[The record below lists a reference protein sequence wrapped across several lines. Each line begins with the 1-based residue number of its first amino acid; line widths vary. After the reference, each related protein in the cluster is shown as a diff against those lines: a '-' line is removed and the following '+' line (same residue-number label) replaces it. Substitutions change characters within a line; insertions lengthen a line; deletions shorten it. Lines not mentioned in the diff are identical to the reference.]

1 MTLFAPSTAPRVFY
15 VAPGTDFSAA
25 LAHGLRARVAA
36 ADPAPEAI
44 ARVQLYLNTRR
55 TGRALISALEAGRPA
70 AWLPRL
76 SYVGEMTEEALL
88 AGIPAGSGPL
98 RRTLALM
105 RLTEAF
111 LAANPEF
118 GDPLGAP
125 ALAMSLRALLD
136 ELQAAGLDARS
147 LQALDLDQHAA
158 HWDLTARFLTIA
170 AEHWPAWLEENE
182 HGAPDPET
190 RRRLAVA
197 ALRAQWAERAPAHPT
212 IAAGSTASTPAT
224 AELLS
229 AVARLPDGAVVL
241 PGWDPDL
248 PQDVWEELTG
258 DAPRPEHP
266 HHFQARFLA
275 SLGLGPQDVTAWGE
289 PSPPSPPRLRLL
301 TQALRPAPV
310 TDHWLDALADLA
322 AEAPEATQSL
332 ALLEAETPRDEAAAI
347 AGALMAEA
355 AAGGTAAL
363 VTPDQVLARR
373 VKAELGRWGIE
384 PDDSAGR
391 PLGLTPPGILL
402 GLTAGRIGRPMTAEA
417 LAALLRHPLT
427 SAPARRA
434 HLRCLAFLTR
444 EALRGGAREIDWDR
458 LSQRLDARRADPER
472 PAKAP
477 EGFDPW
483 FAWLRTLLAP
493 LASPPR
499 GAEACVALHR
509 AAAEALSRGPAHFPP
524 EDAPAPDAPP
534 VADVSD
540 APGTD
545 APATPPVADAPDA
558 IPMAAPTSGAAAP
571 SADAPDL
578 PPVWSD
584 ADGTDA
590 LRFVEEL
597 AEAAPAHGDGL
608 PPAAYGALWTALIRS
623 RQSRPR
629 PERVTERIRILG
641 ALEARAETVGLM
653 ILGGLNEGA
662 WPAHPSP
669 DPWLNR
675 GLREQLGLASP
686 ERRIGL
692 AAHDFLMAANAPRAI
707 LSRSKRDDGGPSNPA
722 RWLVR
727 LSNLLEGASKES
739 LAAMRARGLAL
750 QRAADA
756 LDHGPTI
763 PPEPRPNPKPPVE
776 TRPRRLSVTAVETLV
791 RDPFAIYARHV
802 LRLRKLEPLGRAPDA
817 RDMGTALHAVMEA
830 FAEDIA
836 ALPSTATVPQL
847 REKLLAAAERILPD
861 LVPWPAQR
869 RLWLARI
876 ARAAGWIATGEAG
889 RRARGSVA
897 ALEAKGRLA
906 LAAPAGE
913 FLLTA
918 TADRI
923 DELGTGA
930 LAIYDYKTG
939 TPPSEKQIGVYNVQ
953 LQLEAAIAE
962 AGGFED
968 VPAASVTHLEY
979 VGLSGAGAGGTS
991 RLVDLVKRSAS
1002 DAWGELG
1009 ELVARYDDPAQGY
1022 RSRERLPRE
1031 EFTGDYDQLARHGE
1045 WTGAEDGE

>member
-1 MTLFAPSTAPRVFY
+1 MTLFAPSDVPRVFY
-15 VAPGTDFSAA
+15 VAPGADFSAA
-25 LAHGLRARVAA
+25 LAQGLRARVAA

-44 ARVQLYLNTRR
+44 ARVQLHLNTRR

-76 SYVGEMTEEALL
+76 SYVGEMAEEALL

-125 ALAMSLRALLD
+125 ALALSLRALLD
-136 ELQAAGLDARS
+136 ELQAAGLDAQA
-147 LQALDLDQHAA
+147 LQALDLEQHAA
-158 HWDLTARFLTIA
+158 HWDRTARFLTIA
-170 AEHWPAWLEENE
+170 AEHWPAWLAENE

-197 ALRAQWAERAPAHPT
+197 ALRAEWAAAPPAHPV

-224 AELLS
+224 AELLA

-248 PQDVWEELTG
+248 PADVWQELTSE
-258 DAPRPEHP
+258 APRPEHP
-266 HHFQARFLA
+266 HHFQARFIA
-275 SLGLGPQDVTAWGE
+275 SLGLGPQDVAPWGE

-310 TDHWLDALADLA
+310 TDHWLDALDDLA
-322 AEAPEATQSL
+322 AEAPAATAGL

-355 AAGGTAAL
+355 AAGGAAAL

-402 GLTAGRIGRPMTAEA
+402 GLTAGRLGRPMTAEA

-427 SAPARRA
+427 CAPARRA

-458 LSQRLDARRADPER
+458 LTQRLETRRADPER
-472 PAKAP
+472 PARAP

-483 FAWLRTLLAP
+483 LAWLRALLAP
-493 LASPPR
+493 LAAPPS
-499 GAEACVALHR
+499 GAPACVALHR
-509 AAAEALSRGPAHFPP
+509 AAAEALSRGPAHFAP
-524 EDAPAPDAPP
+524 EDARRDAPEGP
-534 VADVSD
+534 RQDATEKAPEHARPE
-540 APGTD
+540 APGDAAQAAPGD
-545 APATPPVADAPDA
+545 APALAP
-558 IPMAAPTSGAAAP
+558 
-571 SADAPDL
+571 L
-578 PPVWSD
+578 WSD
-584 ADGTDA
+584 ADGADA

-608 PPAAYGALWTALIRS
+608 PPSAYGALWTALIRS

-692 AAHDFLMAANAPRAI
+692 AAHDFLMAANAPRAV
-707 LSRSKRDDGGPSNPA
+707 LSRAKRDDGGPANPA

-727 LSNLLEGASKES
+727 LTNLLDGASKDS
-739 LAAMRARGLAL
+739 LAAMRARGRAL
-750 QRAADA
+750 LRAADA
-756 LDHGPTI
+756 LDHGPTV
-763 PPEPRPNPKPPVE
+763 PAEPRPDPRPPVE

-791 RDPFAIYARHV
+791 RDPYAIYARHV

-830 FAEDIA
+830 FATDIA
-836 ALPSTATVPQL
+836 ALPSTATVPEL
-847 REKLLAAAERILPD
+847 RAKLLAAAERILPD

-876 ARAAGWIATGEAG
+876 ARAADWICTGEAG
-889 RRARGSVA
+889 RRARGAVA

-906 LAAPAGE
+906 LDAPGGE

-923 DELGTGA
+923 DALGTGS

-962 AGGFED
+962 AGGFAD
-968 VPAASVTHLEY
+968 VPAAPVTHLEY

-991 RLVDLVKRSAS
+991 RLVDLTKHSAA
-1002 DAWGELG
+1002 DARGELG
-1009 ELVARYDDPAQGY
+1009 QLVARYDDPAQGY

-1031 EFTGDYDQLARHGE
+1031 EFVGDYDQLARHGE

>member
-1 MTLFAPSTAPRVFY
+1 MTLFPPSSAPRVFY
-15 VAPGTDFSAA
+15 VAPGADFSAA
-25 LAHGLRARVAA
+25 LARGLRERLAA
-36 ADPAPEAI
+36 APGGEAPEAI

-76 SYVGEMTEEALL
+76 SYVGEMAEEALL
-88 AGIPAGSGPL
+88 AGIPAGSSPM

-125 ALAMSLRALLD
+125 ALAMSLRGLLD
-136 ELQAAGLDARS
+136 ELQAAGLDA
-147 LQALDLDQHAA
+147 QALRELDLAQHAA

-170 AEHWPAWLEENE
+170 AEHWPAWLDENE

-197 ALRAQWAERAPAHPT
+197 ALRAEWEAQPPAHPV

-224 AELLS
+224 AELLA

-310 TDHWLDALADLA
+310 TDHWLDALEELA
-322 AEAPEATQSL
+322 AEAPAATAGL

-402 GLTAGRIGRPMTAEA
+402 GLAAGRLGRPMTAEA
-417 LAALLRHPLT
+417 LAALLRHPLAC
-427 SAPARRA
+427 APARRA

-483 FAWLRTLLAP
+483 LAWLRGLLAP
-493 LASPPR
+493 LASPPP
-499 GAEACVALHR
+499 GAAACVALHR
-509 AAAEALSRGPAHFPP
+509 AAAEALSRGPAHFAP
-524 EDAPAPDAPP
+524 EDAAEAGAELAP
-534 VADVSD
+534 
-540 APGTD
+540 
-545 APATPPVADAPDA
+545 
-558 IPMAAPTSGAAAP
+558 
-571 SADAPDL
+571 L
-578 PPVWSD
+578 WSD
-584 ADGTDA
+584 ADGADA

-608 PPAAYGALWTALIRS
+608 PPAAYGALWTALIRAK
-623 RQSRPR
+623 QSRPR

-662 WPAHPSP
+662 WPAHPAP

-692 AAHDFLMAANAPRAI
+692 AAHDFLMAANAPRAV

-727 LSNLLEGASKES
+727 LSNLLDGASKES
-739 LAAMRARGLAL
+739 LAAMRARGQAL
-750 QRAADA
+750 LRAADA
-756 LDHGPTI
+756 LDLGPTV

-791 RDPFAIYARHV
+791 RDPYAIYARHV

-830 FAEDIA
+830 FARDIA
-836 ALPSTATVPQL
+836 PLPSTAGVPEL
-847 REKLLAAAERILPD
+847 RAKLIAAAERLLPD

-876 ARAAGWIATGEAG
+876 ARAADWIAAGEAG
-889 RRARGSVA
+889 RRAHGEVA
-897 ALEAKGRLA
+897 ALEAKGERLLEGQGGA
-906 LAAPAGE
+906 
-913 FLLTA
+913 FRLTA

-923 DELGTGA
+923 DRLGTGS

-962 AGGFED
+962 AGGFPD
-968 VPAASVTHLEY
+968 LPAAPVAHLEY
-979 VGLSGAGAGGTS
+979 VGLSGSGVGGTS
-991 RLVDLVKRSAS
+991 RLVDLVKRSAA

-1031 EFTGDYDQLARHGE
+1031 EFVGDYDQLARHGE